1 VSGRLSVEQ
10 GDEQAS
16 MSSFALALEHHERVE
31 QPFELGRTL
40 LGLGIAQRRFK
51 RKRLARESLTAASD
65 TFDGLG
71 AEIWSRRARD
81 ELSRI
86 SGRAGSTAGTLS
98 ETERRVAELV
108 IQGRSNREVADALFV
123 SVKTVEANLT
133 RVYAKLGVSSRRE
146 LALAM
151 SRGRPPRSRVAAAIA
166 RPSTDPLAIRRP
178 YGRSRSGERMGGSE
192 GARERSDGPGPG
204 RAQVADLAA
213 GRARSGAGGG
223 TGGRRPLGR
232 MTAPGTPGNG
242 DPAVPT
248 GTTLPAP

>member
-1 VSGRLSVEQ
+1 MPARRRRRLIALGEWDRAATLVETLEIQGTALSRSLALATAARCRGALSAEQ

-86 SGRAGSTAGTLS
+86 SGRAGSTAGTLN

-166 RPSTDPLAIRRP
+166 RALH
-178 YGRSRSGERMGGSE
+178 G
-192 GARERSDGPGPG
+192 
-204 RAQVADLAA
+204 
-213 GRARSGAGGG
+213 
-223 TGGRRPLGR
+223 PLGD
-232 MTAPGTPGNG
+232 P
-242 DPAVPT
+242 PAVRSLSF
-248 GTTLPAP
+248 G